1 MYSEKTFKR
10 VCKCPLC
17 GENEKT
23 FMYMSSGGGVEMTV

>member
-10 VCKCPLC
+10 VCKRPLC

-23 FMYMSSGGGVEMTV
+23 FMYMSSGGVEMTV